1 MFESSKRLVLRYD
14 PGQYTFRHFD
24 AMATD
29 AELYALARQLN
40 SVQEDAVDKIVKVQV
55 FQLH

>member
-1 MFESSKRLVLRYD
+1 MFETSRRLVLRYD
-14 PGQYTFRHFD
+14 PGQFTFRHFE
-24 AMATD
+24 AIATD

-40 SVQEDAVDKIVKVQV
+40 SVQEDEVDKIVKVQV

>member
-1 MFESSKRLVLRYD
+1 MFESSRRLVLRYD
-14 PGQYTFRHFD
+14 PGQFTFRHFD
-24 AMATD
+24 PTATD

-40 SVQEDAVDKIVKVQV
+40 SVQEDAVDKIVKVQI